1 MPPVVG
7 KKNHSKLKGK
17 WSYVQQQKREEEEEG
32 EEGKKN
38 EKMSIIKTIKIHK
51 YCWKN
56 EF

>member
-1 MPPVVG
+1 MPPVAG

-17 WSYVQQQKREEEEEG
+17 WSYVQQQKKEEEEG

-51 YCWKN
+51 FCWKN

>member
-17 WSYVQQQKREEEEEG
+17 WSYVQQQKKKEEE

-38 EKMSIIKTIKIHK
+38 EKTSIIKTINIHK
-51 YCWKN
+51 FCWKN